1 MSAGYVCK
9 RCGGPAPVGV
19 GFASS
24 APGAAARSAIRDACP
39 CGYSVAAVRVEPPAT
54 LGDDLGDGDA
64 ATIEQ
69 APSPRWPSVR
79 ERFEV
84 WPDGSVWLRPSLFSS
99 WRGPLVV
106 IRCDGT
112 EVQ

>member
-1 MSAGYVCK
+1 MSGGYVCK

-24 APGAAARSAIRDACP
+24 APGAAARSAMVDACP
-39 CGYSVAAVRVEPPAT
+39 CGYSVATEPVEPPT
-54 LGDDLGDGDA
+54 LGESLGDGDW

-69 APSPRWPSVR
+69 APPIHWPSVR

-84 WPDGSVWLRPSLFSS
+84 WPDGSVWLRPSPFSS
-99 WRGPLVV
+99 WRGPLVA
-106 IRCDGT
+106 IRCDGS
-112 EVQ
+112 EVP